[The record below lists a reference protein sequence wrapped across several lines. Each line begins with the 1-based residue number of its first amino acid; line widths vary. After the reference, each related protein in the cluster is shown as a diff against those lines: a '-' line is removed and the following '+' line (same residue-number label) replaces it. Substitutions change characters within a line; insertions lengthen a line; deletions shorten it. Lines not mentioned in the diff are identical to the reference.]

1 VKVAAAGIGRRRG
14 SAANNTLVLQ
24 NSASGP
30 GSGTGGAV
38 TTLGWNQYIN
48 FQKLTVNSGTWNLQ
62 GAWAGG
68 TTTLNDGLV
77 NFNNAGSFGTGLFT
91 ANGGAIASSTA
102 GLNLANAFSLGG
114 NLSLAGPMRSAWGAC
129 CPVLAG

>member
-1 VKVAAAGIGRRRG
+1 
-14 SAANNTLVLQ
+14 
-24 NSASGP
+24 
-30 GSGTGGAV
+30 SGTGGAV
-38 TTLGWNQYIN
+38 TTLGWNQYLN

-62 GAWAGG
+62 GAWAGAG

-102 GLNLANAFSLGG
+102 GLNLANAF
-114 NLSLAGPMRSAWGAC
+114 
-129 CPVLAG
+129 